1 MSERMGK
8 FLRTI
13 SFRKKKKKRRQE
25 SSKPQ
30 QWQEDEKKVREGSCS
45 FQVKYLGCME
55 VFESRGMQV
64 CEEAIKNLIK
74 AKTKH
79 HKRAVLYVNGEAL
92 RVVDEISKGLIVD
105 QTIEKVSF
113 CAPDRNHE
121 KGFAYICRDGATRR
135 WMCHG
140 FLAVKES
147 GERLSHAV
155 GCAFA
160 ICLEKKQEREKESVQ
175 VQFNDKGTSFER
187 MGSFRQTTLTE
198 KMLDPQCAILPQP
211 VPVTQRPEARVD
223 TASAVPRP
231 QANPQLFERQASLRL
246 FPKLGQGDNSPF
258 RNKNYSSLR
267 LPGEAGQAARAG
279 LPALAEGAGGA
290 TNGLGV
296 GLHGAAARGLG
307 RTQSGRRVRQAAAA
321 NAACSVSSSE
331 LRLGGDP
338 PMVSSSSSAA
348 AAAVVSSS
356 PGAAVVVSSSPAA
369 ASAGASGYQHGRPAN
384 GATSLVPPRQPQRQR
399 PNPTTAQQPAP
410 WPSTSAAAVARQR
423 AASAALSNAAWR
435 QFDQADP
442 FDVTWA
448 DRAARAHQPSCTKPF
463 LPQQQPQGGS
473 GKAFRHCLRWEEPDE
488 PWDVFGP
495 ASVIQGRVG
504 PEVVVPVSVEGFET
518 DLAVDL
524 DSNRLVA
531 SKACGLERLTT
542 DIRCL
547 DQRPKLTDLTHPS
560 LPETEQGAGRP
571 DLTGSR
577 SSLAV
582 SHSDSLINPW
592 APSRALADSRRS
604 SLASSRSSVWIFSL
618 ALPHLPVL
626 KYSSGRQRGQR
637 SSPGKSQLWQRQR
650 SVKPR
655 DGQGRLRAVSE
666 NAGRT

>member
-279 LPALAEGAGGA
+279 LPALVEGAGGA
-290 TNGLGV
+290 TNGLGSAIPEESASMEQ
-296 GLHGAAARGLG
+296 LHAASDGPGVAAASARPQLL
-307 RTQSGRRVRQAAAA
+307 TQPAQSRVLS
-321 NAACSVSSSE
+321 SVLE
-331 LRLGGDP
+331 ETP

-356 PGAAVVVSSSPAA
+356 PAAAVVVSSSPAA
-369 ASAGASGYQHGRPAN
+369 ASAGASGYQQGRPAN
-384 GATSLVPPRQPQRQR
+384 GGDFSGAAPPAAAPATKSYNPFLATPPE
-399 PNPTTAQQPAP
+399 AQQPAP
-410 WPSTSAAAVARQR
+410 WPSTSAAAVAPAA

-448 DRAARAHQPSCTKPF
+448 DRAARAHQPSCTNPF

-473 GKAFRHCLRWEEPDE
+473 GKAFR
-488 PWDVFGP
+488 
-495 ASVIQGRVG
+495 
-504 PEVVVPVSVEGFET
+504 
-518 DLAVDL
+518 VDM
-524 DSNRLVA
+524 
-531 SKACGLERLTT
+531 
-542 DIRCL
+542 
-547 DQRPKLTDLTHPS
+547 
-560 LPETEQGAGRP
+560 
-571 DLTGSR
+571 
-577 SSLAV
+577 
-582 SHSDSLINPW
+582 
-592 APSRALADSRRS
+592 
-604 SLASSRSSVWIFSL
+604 
-618 ALPHLPVL
+618 
-626 KYSSGRQRGQR
+626 
-637 SSPGKSQLWQRQR
+637 
-650 SVKPR
+650 
-655 DGQGRLRAVSE
+655 
-666 NAGRT
+666 

>member
-45 FQVKYLGCME
+45 FQVKVFTLGCME

-79 HKRAVLYVNGEAL
+79 HKRAVLY
-92 RVVDEISKGLIVD
+92 GLIVD

-258 RNKNYSSLR
+258 RNKKLSSLR
-267 LPGEAGQAARAG
+267 LPGRPDRRPGPACLRWWRELAG
-279 LPALAEGAGGA
+279 LPTDWVWAELMCWGD
-290 TNGLGV
+290 LGCSAIPEESASMEQ
-296 GLHGAAARGLG
+296 LHAASDGPGVAAAP
-307 RTQSGRRVRQAAAA
+307 RVLS
-321 NAACSVSSSE
+321 SVF
-331 LRLGGDP
+331 GGDP
-338 PMVSSSSSAA
+338 TNGVIELVRACSCRRFIFAGRRPSLSLLRRPPPQRA
-348 AAAVVSSS
+348 
-356 PGAAVVVSSSPAA
+356 PPATSRA
-369 ASAGASGYQHGRPAN
+369 RPAN
-384 GATSLVPPRQPQRQR
+384 GGDFLVPPRQPQRQR
-399 PNPTTAQQPAP
+399 PNPTTLSPAFLA
-410 WPSTSAAAVARQR
+410 TRRAGAAAGALALNFRRRRCPGQPT
-423 AASAALSNAAWR
+423 ASAALSNAAWPPVRPGRPVRRDLGRPGR
-435 QFDQADP
+435 QGP
-442 FDVTWA
+442 SP
-448 DRAARAHQPSCTKPF
+448 HQPSCTNPF

-473 GKAFRHCLRWEEPDE
+473 GKAFRL
-488 PWDVFGP
+488 
-495 ASVIQGRVG
+495 
-504 PEVVVPVSVEGFET
+504 
-518 DLAVDL
+518 
-524 DSNRLVA
+524 
-531 SKACGLERLTT
+531 LT
-542 DIRCL
+542 C
-547 DQRPKLTDLTHPS
+547 
-560 LPETEQGAGRP
+560 E
-571 DLTGSR
+571 
-577 SSLAV
+577 
-582 SHSDSLINPW
+582 
-592 APSRALADSRRS
+592 
-604 SLASSRSSVWIFSL
+604 
-618 ALPHLPVL
+618 
-626 KYSSGRQRGQR
+626 
-637 SSPGKSQLWQRQR
+637 
-650 SVKPR
+650 
-655 DGQGRLRAVSE
+655 
-666 NAGRT
+666 

>member
-140 FLAVKES
+140 FLAVKEAS
-147 GERLSHAV
+147 ACRTQSA
-155 GCAFA
+155 APSPSA
-160 ICLEKKQEREKESVQ
+160 LEKKQEREKESVQ

-290 TNGLGV
+290 TNGLGSAIPEESASMEQ
-296 GLHGAAARGLG
+296 LHAASDGPRVAAASARPQLL
-307 RTQSGRRVRQAAAA
+307 TQPAQSRVLS
-321 NAACSVSSSE
+321 SVLE
-331 LRLGGDP
+331 ETP

-384 GATSLVPPRQPQRQR
+384 GGDFSGAARQPQRQR

-410 WPSTSAAAVARQR
+410 WPSTSAAAVAPAA

-448 DRAARAHQPSCTKPF
+448 DRAARAHQPSCTNPF

-473 GKAFRHCLRWEEPDE
+473 GKAFR
-488 PWDVFGP
+488 
-495 ASVIQGRVG
+495 
-504 PEVVVPVSVEGFET
+504 
-518 DLAVDL
+518 VDM
-524 DSNRLVA
+524 
-531 SKACGLERLTT
+531 
-542 DIRCL
+542 
-547 DQRPKLTDLTHPS
+547 
-560 LPETEQGAGRP
+560 
-571 DLTGSR
+571 
-577 SSLAV
+577 
-582 SHSDSLINPW
+582 
-592 APSRALADSRRS
+592 
-604 SLASSRSSVWIFSL
+604 
-618 ALPHLPVL
+618 
-626 KYSSGRQRGQR
+626 
-637 SSPGKSQLWQRQR
+637 
-650 SVKPR
+650 
-655 DGQGRLRAVSE
+655 
-666 NAGRT
+666 